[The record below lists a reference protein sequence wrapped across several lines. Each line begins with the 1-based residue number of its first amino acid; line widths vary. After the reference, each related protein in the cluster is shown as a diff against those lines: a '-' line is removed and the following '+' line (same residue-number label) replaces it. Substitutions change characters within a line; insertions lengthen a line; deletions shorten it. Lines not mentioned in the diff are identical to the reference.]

1 MGKFVSQ
8 NNLSYFW
15 QKIKTLLSGKA
26 DKSEI
31 PTNTVKYSSQSLTDA
46 QKTQV
51 RNNIGAGTSNF
62 SGDYNSLTNKP
73 TIPDTSNLVT
83 TNTQQTITGKKTF
96 SEKGLTVSGRPI
108 GSGDDEG
115 IVVNRAANGYAGL
128 CLGTPSGERSVMY
141 LLPTTASGT
150 RAVWRYN
157 NGSASYNVYH
167 PAKEGT
173 IALTS
178 DIPTNT
184 NQLTNGAGFI
194 TSSSLGTQAT
204 FSLSGTTLTIT
215 PK

>member
-46 QKTQV
+46 QKSQART
-51 RNNIGAGTSNF
+51 NIGAGTSNF
-62 SGDYNSLTNKP
+62 SGSYNDLSNKPTLFSGNYNDLTNKP
-73 TIPDTSNLVT
+73 T
-83 TNTQQTITGKKTF
+83 
-96 SEKGLTVSGRPI
+96 
-108 GSGDDEG
+108 
-115 IVVNRAANGYAGL
+115 
-128 CLGTPSGERSVMY
+128 
-141 LLPTTASGT
+141 
-150 RAVWRYN
+150 
-157 NGSASYNVYH
+157 
-167 PAKEGT
+167 
-173 IALTS
+173 
-178 DIPTNT
+178 IPTNT